1 MLLVIRKKDE
11 KDFMKSQIITLN
23 TRRSPKGHFER
34 SMFTSCLCKNIKKAA
49 NLTLTALL
57 SMWTS

>member
-23 TRRSPKGHFER
+23 TRRSPKGHFGS
-34 SMFTSCLCKNIKKAA
+34 SMFTSCSPIKEKA
-49 NLTLTALL
+49 LTK
-57 SMWTS
+57 SS